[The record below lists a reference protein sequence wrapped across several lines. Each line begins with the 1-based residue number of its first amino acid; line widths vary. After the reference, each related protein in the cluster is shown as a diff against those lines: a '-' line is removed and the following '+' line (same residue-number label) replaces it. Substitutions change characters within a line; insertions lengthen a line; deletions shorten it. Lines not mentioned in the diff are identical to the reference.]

1 MLHAWLPDR
10 VLVVVDDDAN
20 PTKYPNFMYIY
31 LYKYLVGFMSD
42 IYSTFPYAGIKPK
55 PCNR

>member
-10 VLVVVDDDAN
+10 VLVVVDDDTN

-31 LYKYLVGFMSD
+31 LYKYLVGLLVL
-42 IYSTFPYAGIKPK
+42 
-55 PCNR
+55 